1 MHNNVAMPQVLRLG
15 AADER
20 VAQLAADLVEE
31 MVAMYAGIHE
41 APQPLDPRI
50 RWVLLTDDEGAPLAC
65 GGVQPLDKS
74 VPGSPPTMG
83 EVKRVYVVPAN
94 RGEGLGHIVMSELE
108 SWAPELGFTLLKL
121 ETGHLQPGA
130 IALYENRG
138 WMPIDRYGPYACEP
152 SSVCFE
158 LSVAN

>member
-1 MHNNVAMPQVLRLG
+1 MTEVLRLTDS
-15 AADER
+15 DER
-20 VAQLAADLVEE
+20 VTRLAAELVTE
-31 MVAMYAGIHE
+31 MVAMYEGIHE

-50 RWVLLTDDEGAPLAC
+50 HWVLLTDDQGTPLAC

-74 VPGSPPTMG
+74 VPGSPLTMG
-83 EVKRVYVVPAN
+83 EVKRVYVVPGH
-94 RGEGLGHIVMSELE
+94 RGQGLGHVVMSELE
-108 SWAPELGFTLLKL
+108 AWAPELGFTLLKL

-130 IALYENRG
+130 IALYESRG

-158 LSVAN
+158 LVLSV

>member
-1 MHNNVAMPQVLRLG
+1 MTEVLRLTDS
-15 AADER
+15 DER
-20 VAQLAADLVEE
+20 VTRLAAELVTE
-31 MVAMYAGIHE
+31 MVAMYEGIHE

-50 RWVLLTDDEGAPLAC
+50 HWVLLTDRAGAPLAC

-74 VPGSPPTMG
+74 VPGSPLTMG
-83 EVKRVYVVPAN
+83 EVKRVYVVPEH
-94 RGEGLGHIVMSELE
+94 RGQGLGHVVMKELE
-108 SWAPELGFTLLKL
+108 AWAPELGFTLLKL

-130 IALYENRG
+130 IALYESRG

-158 LSVAN
+158 LVLSV